1 MTTSRPG
8 TNCMDK
14 RALTQ
19 LAMRASIKT
28 RFRAGAD
35 LVSPICIFDLC
46 ERLGVKVRFVDINME
61 GMYDRVPEPR
71 IHLSS
76 LRPLPRRVY
85 TCGHELGHHEFGHG
99 STIDEMKDEADAYQA
114 DHPDEFLVNAFSA
127 FTLMPIIGLRGGFAR
142 RNSTIATADDLQ
154 VFAVACNFG
163 VGYAT
168 LVSHLAY
175 GVQELSGAR
184 ARQLLRSSP
193 KSIRRK
199 LLGDDSAKPLVLV
212 DEHWTAR
219 AIDAEVGTTVLLPR
233 GTTVEGDLLSREGQC
248 DAGIVY
254 TAARPGIGRVHT
266 GAGQPLFIR
275 VSRESYI
282 GLARYRH
289 LEDDDV

>member
-1 MTTSRPG
+1 MTAPRPG

-28 RFRAGAD
+28 RIRAGAD

-46 ERLGVKVRFVDINME
+46 ERLGIKVRFVDINME

-99 STIDEMKDEADAYQA
+99 STIDEMKDEAAAYHA
-114 DHPDEFLVNAFSA
+114 GHPDEFLVNAFSA

-142 RNSTIATADDLQ
+142 RGCTIATADELQ

-175 GVQELSGAR
+175 GVQEISGER
-184 ARQLLRSSP
+184 ARRLLKASP

-212 DEHWTAR
+212 DEQRIAR

-233 GTTVEGDLLSREGQC
+233 GATIEGDLLTREGEC
-248 DAGIVY
+248 ESGMVY
-254 TAARPGIGRVHT
+254 TAVRPGIGRVHT
-266 GAGQPLFIR
+266 AAGQSLFVR
-275 VSRESYI
+275 VSRENYI